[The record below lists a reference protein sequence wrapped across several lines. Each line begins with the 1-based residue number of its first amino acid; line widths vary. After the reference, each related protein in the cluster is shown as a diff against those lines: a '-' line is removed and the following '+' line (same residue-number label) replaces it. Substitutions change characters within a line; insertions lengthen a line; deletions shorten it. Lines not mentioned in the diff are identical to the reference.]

1 MIGLF
6 LGKTDFPKKILNKL
20 RKRKI
25 KYFIIDLTKKN
36 LFKKDKNSY
45 SINIGRFGQI
55 LNLINEKK
63 CRKVIFAGKID
74 KPKIS
79 KLRLDIKSMLFL
91 SINYKI
97 YYIL

>member
-36 LFKKDKNSY
+36 LFKKDKNSH

-55 LNLINEKK
+55 LNLINEKNVEK
-63 CRKVIFAGKID
+63 
-74 KPKIS
+74 
-79 KLRLDIKSMLFL
+79 LFL
-91 SINYKI
+91 LEKLISQKFQN
-97 YYIL
+97 